1 MMLRVVDI
9 TMKLRTWKY
18 YISQGFRGVFK
29 NGLMSAASIIIVS
42 ACVFTVILSLSIMVN
57 VDYVLNQIES
67 NVGVTVFLGN
77 KPTDAQVKVLQ
88 KKIEEMPN
96 VTKVTYISQQGAL
109 EKAKKMWDTDT
120 LDGLKE
126 DNPFPRSLD
135 VQVSGISH
143 QKDVIARI
151 TKLQQEFENQIVNGE
166 VETVAE
172 TTTIDPAQAAKAAVN
187 NAVKEAGSQPTTTKT
202 ALLDKLTGTVEV
214 QAEGTSATP
223 VTEGLPTPAT
233 IQQENN
239 EPVTV
244 NNAPKI
250 GDADYEYQGIESI
263 RHAQQL
269 TDTLMAIDAIFK
281 IVSVV
286 IIAILAIISIGI
298 IMNTIKLTVFIRKN
312 EIGIMKYVGATDW
325 FIRWPFIVEGV
336 IIGLIGAA
344 IPSVISWL
352 SYDRIVDYFNTHISV
367 LNTLVSLKSGS
378 EIFIVTIPV
387 ALLVGALLGAVGSI
401 TSVRK
406 HLRLSKVCRHNGVFF
421 GGIVIFLCLLFSPLV
436 ME

>member
-1 MMLRVVDI
+1 
-9 TMKLRTWKY
+9 MKLRTWKY

-143 QKDVIARI
+143 QKEVIARI

-406 HLRLSKVCRHNGVFF
+406 HLRV
-421 GGIVIFLCLLFSPLV
+421 
-436 ME
+436 

>member
-77 KPTDAQVKVLQ
+77 KPTEAQVKVLQ
-88 KKIEEMPN
+88 KKIEEMHN

-406 HLRLSKVCRHNGVFF
+406 HLRV
-421 GGIVIFLCLLFSPLV
+421 
-436 ME
+436 

>member
-336 IIGLIGAA
+336 IIGLIGAS

-406 HLRLSKVCRHNGVFF
+406 HLRV
-421 GGIVIFLCLLFSPLV
+421 
-436 ME
+436 

>member
-1 MMLRVVDI
+1 
-9 TMKLRTWKY
+9 MKLRTWEY

-42 ACVFTVILSLSIMVN
+42 ACVFTVILSLSLMVN

-406 HLRLSKVCRHNGVFF
+406 HLRV
-421 GGIVIFLCLLFSPLV
+421 
-436 ME
+436 

>member
-1 MMLRVVDI
+1 
-9 TMKLRTWKY
+9 MKLRTWKY

-244 NNAPKI
+244 NNASKI

-263 RHAQQL
+263 LHAQQL

-406 HLRLSKVCRHNGVFF
+406 HLRV
-421 GGIVIFLCLLFSPLV
+421 
-436 ME
+436 

>member
-172 TTTIDPAQAAKAAVN
+172 TTTIDPAQTAKAAVN

-406 HLRLSKVCRHNGVFF
+406 HLRV
-421 GGIVIFLCLLFSPLV
+421 
-436 ME
+436 

>member
-1 MMLRVVDI
+1 
-9 TMKLRTWKY
+9 MKLRTWKY

-42 ACVFTVILSLSIMVN
+42 AWVFTVILSLSNMVN
-57 VDYVLNQIES
+57 VDYVLSQIES

-367 LNTLVSLKSGS
+367 LNTLMSLKSGS
-378 EIFIVTIPV
+378 EIFVVTIPV

-406 HLRLSKVCRHNGVFF
+406 HLRV
-421 GGIVIFLCLLFSPLV
+421 
-436 ME
+436 

>member
-244 NNAPKI
+244 NNVPKI

-406 HLRLSKVCRHNGVFF
+406 HLRV
-421 GGIVIFLCLLFSPLV
+421 
-436 ME
+436 

>member
-1 MMLRVVDI
+1 
-9 TMKLRTWKY
+9 MKLRTWKY

-187 NAVKEAGSQPTTTKT
+187 NAVKEAGSQPTATKT

-406 HLRLSKVCRHNGVFF
+406 HLRV
-421 GGIVIFLCLLFSPLV
+421 
-436 ME
+436 

>member
-1 MMLRVVDI
+1 
-9 TMKLRTWKY
+9 MKLRTWKY

-244 NNAPKI
+244 NNAPKM

-406 HLRLSKVCRHNGVFF
+406 HLRV
-421 GGIVIFLCLLFSPLV
+421 
-436 ME
+436 

>member
-1 MMLRVVDI
+1 
-9 TMKLRTWKY
+9 MKLRTWKY

-387 ALLVGALLGAVGSI
+387 AL
-401 TSVRK
+401 
-406 HLRLSKVCRHNGVFF
+406 
-421 GGIVIFLCLLFSPLV
+421 
-436 ME
+436 

>member
-202 ALLDKLTGTVEV
+202 ALLDKLTGTDEV

-406 HLRLSKVCRHNGVFF
+406 HLRV
-421 GGIVIFLCLLFSPLV
+421 
-436 ME
+436 

>member
-1 MMLRVVDI
+1 MTLRVVDI

-57 VDYVLNQIES
+57 VDYVLSQIES

-202 ALLDKLTGTVEV
+202 ALLDKLTGTVDV

-367 LNTLVSLKSGS
+367 LNTLMSLKSGS
-378 EIFIVTIPV
+378 EIFVVTIPV

-406 HLRLSKVCRHNGVFF
+406 HLRV
-421 GGIVIFLCLLFSPLV
+421 
-436 ME
+436 

>member
-143 QKDVIARI
+143 QKDVLARI

-406 HLRLSKVCRHNGVFF
+406 HLRV
-421 GGIVIFLCLLFSPLV
+421 
-436 ME
+436 

>member
-286 IIAILAIISIGI
+286 IIAILAI
-298 IMNTIKLTVFIRKN
+298 MNTIKLTVFIRKN

-406 HLRLSKVCRHNGVFF
+406 HLRV
-421 GGIVIFLCLLFSPLV
+421 
-436 ME
+436 

>member
-42 ACVFTVILSLSIMVN
+42 ACVFTVSLSIMVN

-406 HLRLSKVCRHNGVFF
+406 HLRV
-421 GGIVIFLCLLFSPLV
+421 
-436 ME
+436 

>member
-1 MMLRVVDI
+1 MTLRVVDI

-57 VDYVLNQIES
+57 VDYVLSQIES

-151 TKLQQEFENQIVNGE
+151 NKLQQEFENQIVNCE

-406 HLRLSKVCRHNGVFF
+406 HLRV
-421 GGIVIFLCLLFSPLV
+421 
-436 ME
+436 

>member
-1 MMLRVVDI
+1 MTLRVVDI

-57 VDYVLNQIES
+57 VDYVLSQIES

-143 QKDVIARI
+143 QKDVIARK

-406 HLRLSKVCRHNGVFF
+406 HLRV
-421 GGIVIFLCLLFSPLV
+421 
-436 ME
+436 

>member
-109 EKAKKMWDTDT
+109 VKAKKMWDTDT

-406 HLRLSKVCRHNGVFF
+406 HLRV
-421 GGIVIFLCLLFSPLV
+421 
-436 ME
+436 

>member
-18 YISQGFRGVFK
+18 YISQGFRVVFK

-406 HLRLSKVCRHNGVFF
+406 HLRV
-421 GGIVIFLCLLFSPLV
+421 
-436 ME
+436 

>member
-298 IMNTIKLTVFIRKN
+298 IRNTIKLTVFIRKN

-406 HLRLSKVCRHNGVFF
+406 HLRV
-421 GGIVIFLCLLFSPLV
+421 
-436 ME
+436 

>member
-1 MMLRVVDI
+1 MTLRVVDI

-57 VDYVLNQIES
+57 VDYVLSQIES

-223 VTEGLPTPAT
+223 VTEGLPTPTT

-406 HLRLSKVCRHNGVFF
+406 HLRV
-421 GGIVIFLCLLFSPLV
+421 
-436 ME
+436 

>member
-1 MMLRVVDI
+1 
-9 TMKLRTWKY
+9 MKLRTWKY

-378 EIFIVTIPV
+378 EIFLVTIPV

-406 HLRLSKVCRHNGVFF
+406 HLRV
-421 GGIVIFLCLLFSPLV
+421 
-436 ME
+436 

>member
-1 MMLRVVDI
+1 
-9 TMKLRTWKY
+9 MKLRTWKY

-367 LNTLVSLKSGS
+367 LNTLMSLKSGS

-406 HLRLSKVCRHNGVFF
+406 HLRV
-421 GGIVIFLCLLFSPLV
+421 
-436 ME
+436 

>member
-143 QKDVIARI
+143 QKDVIPRI

-406 HLRLSKVCRHNGVFF
+406 HLRV
-421 GGIVIFLCLLFSPLV
+421 
-436 ME
+436 

>member
-109 EKAKKMWDTDT
+109 EKAKKMWHTDT

-406 HLRLSKVCRHNGVFF
+406 HLRV
-421 GGIVIFLCLLFSPLV
+421 
-436 ME
+436 

>member
-1 MMLRVVDI
+1 
-9 TMKLRTWKY
+9 MKLRTWKY

-172 TTTIDPAQAAKAAVN
+172 TTTIDPAQAVKAAVN

-406 HLRLSKVCRHNGVFF
+406 HLRV
-421 GGIVIFLCLLFSPLV
+421 
-436 ME
+436 

>member
-29 NGLMSAASIIIVS
+29 NGLMSVASIIIVS

-57 VDYVLNQIES
+57 VDYVLEQIES

-77 KPTDAQVKVLQ
+77 KPTDAQVKILQ
-88 KKIEEMPN
+88 EKIEKMPN
-96 VTKVTYISQQGAL
+96 VTKVTYISQQDAL

-135 VQVSGISH
+135 VQVSGINH
-143 QKDVIARI
+143 QKDVIARL
-151 TKLQQEFENQIVNGE
+151 TKLQKEFENQIVNGE

-172 TTTIDPAQAAKAAVN
+172 TTTIAPAQAAQAAVN
-187 NAVKEAGSQPTTTKT
+187 NAVKEAGSKPTTTKT
-202 ALLDKLTGTVEV
+202 ALVDKLTGTVEV

-244 NNAPKI
+244 NNVPKI
-250 GDADYEYQGIESI
+250 GDADYEYQGIEAI

-269 TDTLMAIDAIFK
+269 TDTLLAIDAIFK
-281 IVSVV
+281 IVSIV
-286 IIAILAIISIGI
+286 IIAILAVISVGI

-325 FIRWPFIVEGV
+325 FIRWPFVVEGV

-344 IPSVISWL
+344 IPSIISWL
-352 SYDRIVDYFNTHISV
+352 SYDKIVDYFNTHISV
-367 LNTLVSLKSGS
+367 LNTLMSLKSGS

-387 ALLVGALLGAVGSI
+387 ALLVGALLGAIGSI

-406 HLRLSKVCRHNGVFF
+406 HLRV
-421 GGIVIFLCLLFSPLV
+421 
-436 ME
+436 

>member
-1 MMLRVVDI
+1 
-9 TMKLRTWKY
+9 MKLRTWKY

-57 VDYVLNQIES
+57 VDYVLSQIES

-172 TTTIDPAQAAKAAVN
+172 TTTIDPAQASKAAVN

-367 LNTLVSLKSGS
+367 LNTLMSLKSGS

-406 HLRLSKVCRHNGVFF
+406 HLRV
-421 GGIVIFLCLLFSPLV
+421 
-436 ME
+436 

>member
-1 MMLRVVDI
+1 MTLRVVDI

-57 VDYVLNQIES
+57 VDYVLSQIES

-239 EPVTV
+239 EPDTV

-406 HLRLSKVCRHNGVFF
+406 HLRV
-421 GGIVIFLCLLFSPLV
+421 
-436 ME
+436 

>member
-1 MMLRVVDI
+1 
-9 TMKLRTWKY
+9 MKLRTWKY

-88 KKIEEMPN
+88 KKIEEIPN

-406 HLRLSKVCRHNGVFF
+406 HLRV
-421 GGIVIFLCLLFSPLV
+421 
-436 ME
+436 

>member
-1 MMLRVVDI
+1 MTLRVVDI

-57 VDYVLNQIES
+57 VDYVLSQIES

-344 IPSVISWL
+344 IPSVITWL

-406 HLRLSKVCRHNGVFF
+406 HLRV
-421 GGIVIFLCLLFSPLV
+421 
-436 ME
+436 

>member
-1 MMLRVVDI
+1 MTLRVVDI

-57 VDYVLNQIES
+57 VDYVLSQIES

-286 IIAILAIISIGI
+286 IIAILATISIGI

-406 HLRLSKVCRHNGVFF
+406 HLRV
-421 GGIVIFLCLLFSPLV
+421 
-436 ME
+436 

>member
-1 MMLRVVDI
+1 MTLRVVDI

-57 VDYVLNQIES
+57 VDYVLSQIES

-88 KKIEEMPN
+88 KKIEEMTN

-406 HLRLSKVCRHNGVFF
+406 HLRV
-421 GGIVIFLCLLFSPLV
+421 
-436 ME
+436 

>member
-1 MMLRVVDI
+1 MLLRVVDI

-406 HLRLSKVCRHNGVFF
+406 HLRV
-421 GGIVIFLCLLFSPLV
+421 
-436 ME
+436 

>member
-1 MMLRVVDI
+1 MMRVVDI

-406 HLRLSKVCRHNGVFF
+406 HLRV
-421 GGIVIFLCLLFSPLV
+421 
-436 ME
+436 

>member
-1 MMLRVVDI
+1 
-9 TMKLRTWKY
+9 MKLRTWKY

-214 QAEGTSATP
+214 QAEGTSAKP

-406 HLRLSKVCRHNGVFF
+406 HLRV
-421 GGIVIFLCLLFSPLV
+421 
-436 ME
+436 

>member
-1 MMLRVVDI
+1 MTLRVVDI

-57 VDYVLNQIES
+57 VDYVLSQIES

-172 TTTIDPAQAAKAAVN
+172 TTTIDPAQAAKTAVN

-367 LNTLVSLKSGS
+367 LNTLMSLKSGS
-378 EIFIVTIPV
+378 EIFVVTIPV

-406 HLRLSKVCRHNGVFF
+406 HLRV
-421 GGIVIFLCLLFSPLV
+421 
-436 ME
+436 